1 MKSQPATARP
11 LGIKGALGAI
21 LLALLWGANVV
32 AIKTALGT
40 FPPFWAAFW
49 RMAVGLAPIL
59 MWSRKNGTSLRPQAG
74 EWLPLTALGLLM
86 TVQMSLVYLGVNLT
100 SAAYAAV
107 LLNSH
112 PIFTNLL
119 SHFYVPGDQ
128 VSGPRVAGLAIAFG
142 GISVTFLGRPDTDWA
157 SRPLAGNLLT
167 TLAGALAGALTVV
180 TKRVIGRIDYIRT
193 IFCVTAFTVP
203 FYLVTAVTL
212 EPMTLRP
219 VSWEAVLA
227 ILYQGII
234 ANGVCVILWVGLL
247 RSHRP
252 GVLSMFGFLSPIF
265 GVAFSAI
272 AFSER
277 LSPALLGGLA
287 AVAAGLLIVT
297 RQQAPEAPARPP
309 SPVRGAPR

>member
-1 MKSQPATARP
+1 MKADAATSRP
-11 LGIKGALGAI
+11 LGINGALGAI
-21 LLALLWGANVV
+21 LLTLLWGANVV
-32 AIKTALGT
+32 AIKTALET
-40 FPPFWAAFW
+40 FPPFWTAFW
-49 RMAVGLAPIL
+49 RMVVGLAPVL
-59 MWSRKNGTSLRPQAG
+59 MWSRKNGTRLKPQPG

-86 TVQMSLVYLGVNLT
+86 TVQMAVVYVGVNLT

-119 SHFYVPGDQ
+119 SHSYIPGDQ
-128 VSGPRVAGLAIAFG
+128 VSWPRAVGLATAFG
-142 GISVTFLGRPDTDWA
+142 GISVTFLGRPDSDWA

-180 TKRVIGRIDYIRT
+180 TKRVIARVDYLRT
-193 IFCVTAFTVP
+193 IFCVTAFTIP

-212 EPMTLRP
+212 EPMTLQP
-219 VSWEAVLA
+219 VSWKAVLA
-227 ILYQGII
+227 ILYQGIV
-234 ANGVCVILWVGLL
+234 ANGVCALLWVGLL

-252 GVLSMFGFLSPIF
+252 SVLSMFGFLSPIF

-272 AFSER
+272 AFSET

-297 RQQAPEAPARPP
+297 RQQAPGSPP
-309 SPVRGAPR
+309 SQIRGAPS

>member
-1 MKSQPATARP
+1 MKADAATARP
-11 LGIKGALGAI
+11 LGFNAALAAI
-21 LLALLWGANVV
+21 ALTVLWGGNVV
-32 AIKTALGT
+32 AMKTALGT
-40 FPPFWAAFW
+40 FPPFWTAFW
-49 RMAVGLAPIL
+49 RMVVGLAPLL
-59 MWSRKNGTSLRPQAG
+59 MWSRKKRTRLKPQPG

-86 TVQMSLVYLGVNLT
+86 TVQMAVVYLGVNLT

-128 VSGPRVAGLAIAFG
+128 VSWPRVVGLAVAFG

-157 SRPLAGNLLT
+157 PRPLAGNLLT
-167 TLAGALAGALTVV
+167 TLAGALSGVLTVV

-212 EPMTLRP
+212 EPMTLQP
-219 VSWEAVLA
+219 VSWKAVLA

-272 AFSER
+272 AFSET

-297 RQQAPEAPARPP
+297 RQQQLDVPGSPP
-309 SPVRGAPR
+309 SPVRGAPQ

>member
-1 MKSQPATARP
+1 MKADPATARP
-11 LGIKGALGAI
+11 LGIKGTLGAI
-21 LLALLWGANVV
+21 LLTLLWGGNVV

-49 RMAVGLAPIL
+49 RMLIGLAPIL
-59 MWSRKNGTSLRPQAG
+59 MWSRKNRTSLRPQPG
-74 EWLPLTALGLLM
+74 EWLPLTALGLLA
-86 TVQMSLVYLGVNLT
+86 TAQMAFVYLGVNLT

-119 SHFYVPGDQ
+119 SHFYIPGDH
-128 VSGPRVAGLAIAFG
+128 VSWSRFIGLAVAFG
-142 GISVTFLGRPDTDWA
+142 GISITFLGRPDSDWA

-180 TKRVIGRIDYIRT
+180 TKRIIVRIDYIRT
-193 IFCVTAFTVP
+193 IFCVTAFTAP
-203 FYLVTAVTL
+203 FYLVTAVSL
-212 EPMTLRP
+212 EPMSLQP
-219 VSWEAVLA
+219 VSWKAVLA
-227 ILYQGII
+227 ILYQGLI
-234 ANGVCVILWVGLL
+234 ANGVCIILWVGLL
-247 RSHRP
+247 RSHRA
-252 GVLSMFGFLSPIF
+252 GVLSMFGFLTPIF

-272 AFSER
+272 AFSET

-297 RQQAPEAPARPP
+297 RQQTSGVPGSPP
-309 SPVRGAPR
+309 SQVRGAPS